1 MFKHY
6 CKRLLFWSLAVST
19 STLALLS
26 LNVAQPAILAR
37 ENSNSG
43 QLHSEARQIKA
54 VDFQE
59 FSKKLKEEISENKPF
74 HVFKLGMGIDA
85 YFRKGIHIN
94 ELNNLA
100 TEHDFILVNNRASHK
115 KYDVPHIFIMNKGDV
130 IVPSKEKYDEQMREV
145 KFAGNQPEAQRQR
158 IHALFEIGLDSNK
171 RQLLNAAGL
180 GTAENTLAKVDDFTI
195 YSHGL
200 TVDNKYYENYAHF
213 NEKSSINITKER
225 FTTNDNLIHNLITAS
240 KAREQR
246 DNRDKVKAFVMY
258 VANHT
263 TYDWEAANKAVSNRA
278 DVNYYLGSDLFAV
291 TERKKAMC
299 VGFSTTA
306 ARAFNMLGIP
316 AYVVVGKNAQGVDH
330 ATARAYYNGK
340 WHTIDGT
347 GFINGRASRSTI
359 YSENHFYSIGEDSY
373 NIVDVNDESITFDKN
388 YMKIDKVFEE
398 WAPKQ
403 PTVDL
408 LMINKD
414 KSLVNSNYVAYVA
427 PVTVDNSRKE
437 SLTQIYKKLKAEI
450 ESSSQ
455 KTPSQGALT
464 SLLNTATNDIAK
476 LEDTSQLTQENY
488 NQIQNS
494 MKSVLSFFWQLDR
507 QVATN
512 FENSDEYKKFL
523 EDTKNAGS

>member
-1 MFKHY
+1 MKPFKY
-6 CKRLLFWSLAVST
+6 NCKRLLFLGLAVST

-26 LNVAQPAILAR
+26 LNIAQPAVLAR

-43 QLHSEARQIKA
+43 QLHPEARQIKA

-59 FSKKLKEEISENKPF
+59 FSKKLKEEISENQQF
-74 HVFKLGMGIDA
+74 HVFKLGMNNYYRSGI
-85 YFRKGIHIN
+85 RIN

-100 TEHDFILVNNRASHK
+100 TEHDFILVNDHAKHD
-115 KYDVPHIFIMNKGDV
+115 KYGVPHIFIMNKGDV
-130 IVPSKEKYDEQMREV
+130 IVHNQEEYDKQIREV
-145 KFAGNQPEAQRQR
+145 KFAGDQPNAQRQR
-158 IHALFEIGLDSNK
+158 IHALFKIGLDSNK

-180 GTAENTLAKVDDFTI
+180 GTAENTLAEVDGFTI

-200 TVDNKYYENYAHF
+200 TVDNKYYEDYAHF
-213 NEKSSINITKER
+213 NEKISINITKER
-225 FTTNDNLIHNLITAS
+225 FTANDNLIHNLITAS
-240 KAREQR
+240 KAKDQI
-246 DNRDKVKAFVMY
+246 DNRDKVKRFVMY

-263 TYDWEAANKAVSNRA
+263 IYDWDAANNAVSHIA

-347 GFINGRASRSTI
+347 GFINGKASRSTL

-373 NIVDVNDESITFDKN
+373 NVVDVNDEQIAFEKN

-398 WAPKQ
+398 WAQKQ
-403 PTVDL
+403 PTADL
-408 LMINKD
+408 LLTNKD
-414 KSLVNSNYVAYVA
+414 KSLVDSNYVAYVA
-427 PVTVDNSRKE
+427 PLTVDNSRKE
-437 SLTQIYKKLKAEI
+437 SLTQIYKKLKAEM

-464 SLLNTATNDIAK
+464 SLLNTATTDIAK
-476 LEDTSQLTQENY
+476 LEDTSQLTQEDY
-488 NQIQNS
+488 NQIQHS
-494 MKSVLSFFWQLDR
+494 MKSVLSFFWQLDKDS
-507 QVATN
+507 ATK
-512 FENSDEYKKFL
+512 FENGDEYKKFL
-523 EDTKNAGS
+523 SGR

>member
-1 MFKHY
+1 MKPFKHN
-6 CKRLLFWSLAVST
+6 CKRLLTLGLAVSA

-26 LNVAQPAILAR
+26 LNISQPAVLAR

-59 FSKKLKEEISENKPF
+59 FSEKLKKEISENKPF
-74 HVFKLGMGIDA
+74 HVFKLGMNNYYRTGI
-85 YFRKGIHIN
+85 RVN
-94 ELNNLA
+94 ELSNLA
-100 TEHDFILVNNRASHK
+100 TDHNFILVNDRASHD
-115 KYDVPHIFIMNKGDV
+115 KYGVPHIFIMNKGDV
-130 IVPSKEKYDEQMREV
+130 IVHNQEEYDKQMREV
-145 KFAGNQPEAQRQR
+145 KFAGDQPNAQRQR
-158 IHALFEIGLDSNK
+158 VHALFEIGLDSNK

-180 GTAENTLAKVDDFTI
+180 GTAENTFAKVDAFTI

-200 TVDNKYYENYAHF
+200 TVDNKYYEDYIRF
-213 NEKSSINITKER
+213 NKNENINITKER
-225 FTTNDNLIHNLITAS
+225 FTANDNLIHNLITESTA
-240 KAREQR
+240 KVQTN
-246 DNRDKVKAFVMY
+246 DRDKVKAFVMY

-263 TYDWEAANKAVSNRA
+263 IYDWIAANNAVSNIS
-278 DVNYYLGSDLFAV
+278 DVNYYLGSDLFSI

-347 GFINGRASRSTI
+347 GFINDKASRSTI

-373 NIVDVNDESITFDKN
+373 NIVDVNDEQIAFDKN

-398 WAPKQ
+398 WAQKQ
-403 PTVDL
+403 PTADL
-408 LMINKD
+408 LLINKD
-414 KSLVNSNYVAYVA
+414 KSLVPSNYVAYVA
-427 PVTVDNSRKE
+427 PVIVDNNRKG
-437 SLTQIYKKLKAEI
+437 SLTQIYQNLKQVM

-455 KTPSQGALT
+455 KASLT
-464 SLLNTATNDIAK
+464 SLLNTATADIAK
-476 LEDTSQLTQENY
+476 LQTSSQLTQEDY

-494 MKSVLSFFWQLDR
+494 MKSVLSFFWQLDKDS
-507 QVATN
+507 ATN
-512 FENSDEYKKFL
+512 FENSEDYKKYL
-523 EDTKNAGS
+523 TETKNAGN